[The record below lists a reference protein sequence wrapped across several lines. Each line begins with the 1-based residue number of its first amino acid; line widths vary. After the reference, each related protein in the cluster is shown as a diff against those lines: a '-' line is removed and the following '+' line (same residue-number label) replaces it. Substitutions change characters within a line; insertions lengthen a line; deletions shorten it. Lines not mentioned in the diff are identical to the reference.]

1 MLSRKQKHAIDIQIF
16 DYKQCFD
23 SLWLQECLSDLYT
36 SGVQDDKL
44 ALLYNINEDVRIAVK
59 TPMGKTTRSNINNC
73 IIQGDVFGP
82 ILCSNQI
89 DTFGKE
95 CLEERKYI
103 YLYRG
108 EVEIPPLSMID
119 DLVCVSEC
127 GPSSSMINGFINCKT
142 NSKKLA
148 FGVNKCKKLHVG
160 KTKVDF
166 KCQDLYVDNWTEI
179 AVEDETDEVKV
190 KDIFEGMCMIEEKEE
205 EKYLGDL
212 ISVDGRN
219 LKNIKTRVNKGTG
232 IVNNIMTILEG
243 IPLGKQYFRIGMILR
258 DSLLV
263 SSMLFNSETWYNLTS
278 KELELLETVDLALIR
293 QLLKAPKGTPKEVL
307 YLELGI
313 IPFRDIIIGRRLN
326 FSHSILNENPHS
338 LIYKFFEV
346 QWKYRT
352 RRDWVTLVQKDL
364 EYLELQDLSLETIK
378 NMKKIQFRSLV
389 KQKIEEKTL
398 EKLEKIKQTHSKVK
412 ILEHN
417 ELRMQK
423 YLQPNSEKIRKEEA
437 QLIFKLRSRM
447 TNVKTNF
454 KGKFDNLE

>member
-1 MLSRKQKHAIDIQIF
+1 
-16 DYKQCFD
+16 
-23 SLWLQECLSDLYT
+23 
-36 SGVQDDKL
+36 
-44 ALLYNINEDVRIAVK
+44 
-59 TPMGKTTRSNINNC
+59 
-73 IIQGDVFGP
+73 
-82 ILCSNQI
+82 
-89 DTFGKE
+89 
-95 CLEERKYI
+95 
-103 YLYRG
+103 
-108 EVEIPPLSMID
+108 
-119 DLVCVSEC
+119 
-127 GPSSSMINGFINCKT
+127 
-142 NSKKLA
+142 
-148 FGVNKCKKLHVG
+148 
-160 KTKVDF
+160 
-166 KCQDLYVDNWTEI
+166 
-179 AVEDETDEVKV
+179 
-190 KDIFEGMCMIEEKEE
+190 
-205 EKYLGDL
+205 
-212 ISVDGRN
+212 
-219 LKNIKTRVNKGTG
+219 
-232 IVNNIMTILEG
+232 MTILEG
-243 IPLGKQYFRIGMILR
+243 IPLGKQYFRIRMILR

-326 FSHSILNENPHS
+326 FLYSILNENPHS

-378 NMKKIQFRSLV
+378 NMKKPQFRSLV
-389 KQKIEEKTL
+389 KLKIEEKTL

-454 KGKFDNLE
+454 RGKFDNLDCRSCEIEDETQKHILECTILNKELEKLDYEKIFKGAVSEKMKIARRFKSNMDVLEQKAIGT